1 MGSLVVALRFLTL
14 FPWPKK
20 PLLSHEIGRSSPF
33 FPVVGFFVGL
43 ILVLLNR
50 LLEPYLESEIL
61 GIVLVA
67 VLVVVTRAQHL
78 QGLKVTFDE
87 IGFRV
92 GREPG
97 RSRAPEVFGFLAV
110 AVAFL
115 LESRAIEVMGE
126 VRSQGLLLAPVLGFW
141 SVVILAYSSP
151 LKAEQK
157 IAALLDGVRGVHLF
171 WATAVTLPLVIAFSG
186 GVGLWIT
193 LWVSLL
199 ALAAGSYLRRR
210 QGGVTGNSFGAI
222 AELSEALAMVLY
234 ASLY

>member
-1 MGSLVVALRFLTL
+1 MRSFVVALRFLTL
-14 FPWPKK
+14 FPWPGK

-87 IGFRV
+87 ISFRV
-92 GREPG
+92 RREG
-97 RSRAPEVFGFLAV
+97 GKSGAPEVFGFLAV

-141 SVVILAYSSP
+141 SVVIL
-151 LKAEQK
+151 EQK
-157 IAALLDGVRGVHLF
+157 IAAVLDRVRGVHLF
-171 WATAVTLPLVIAFSG
+171 WATAMTLPLVIGFSG

-199 ALAAGSYLRRR
+199 TLAAGSYLRRR
-210 QGGVTGNSFGAI
+210 QGGVTGDSFGAV